1 MRVIV
6 VNVLLFLLATV
17 IAMVAF
23 ELLPIGDKNVQRLL
37 YNSANPWKKNDYG
50 RDFFLTLEPNQ
61 TYRTYAR
68 YGNEVDFDI
77 TFETDASGF
86 RSSGQLISERPI
98 VSVVGD
104 SYALG
109 SGGPNWVEDL
119 SSSHAELR
127 PFYFYNNGVGGTG
140 VQHWKTL
147 IDYLN
152 REMGIDRFV
161 VIMMDEALDRK
172 KFYSIESE
180 EGRISF
186 CLVGDDCIPVDI
198 ITNEKLFIRHYLKT
212 GV

>member
-6 VNVLLFLLATV
+6 VNFLLFLLDTV

-23 ELLPIGDKNVQRLL
+23 ELLPIGDQNVQRLL
-37 YNSANPWKKNDYG
+37 YSSANPWQKNEYG
-50 RDFFLTLEPNQ
+50 SDFFITLKPNQ

-68 YGNEVDFDI
+68 YGNEIDFDI
-77 TFETDASGF
+77 TYETDTAGF
-86 RSSGQLISERPI
+86 RSSGQLTPERPI

-119 SSSHAELR
+119 SRSHADLR
-127 PFYFYNNGVGGTG
+127 LFYFYNNGVGGTG

-152 REMGIDRFV
+152 GEMGIDRFV
-161 VIMMDEALDRK
+161 VRRPNQFLP
-172 KFYSIESE
+172 
-180 EGRISF
+180 G
-186 CLVGDDCIPVDI
+186 G
-198 ITNEKLFIRHYLKT
+198 
-212 GV
+212 G